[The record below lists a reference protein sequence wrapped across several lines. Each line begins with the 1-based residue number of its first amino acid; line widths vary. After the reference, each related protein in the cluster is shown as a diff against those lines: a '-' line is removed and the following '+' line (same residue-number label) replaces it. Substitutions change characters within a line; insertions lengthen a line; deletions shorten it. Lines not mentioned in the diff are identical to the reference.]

1 MGTTWRRLSLKK
13 LEEKLFAML
22 EHQRERLPHVRSK
35 NAETKE
41 VRFRGATH
49 GLRESTGVQSA
60 STGFR
65 PSCFQCH
72 RDSSST
78 SLEWKVVMHCLKNPL
93 C

>member
-1 MGTTWRRLSLKK
+1 MGTALRRLSLKK
-13 LEEKLFAML
+13 LEEKIFAML

-35 NAETKE
+35 NAETEE
-41 VRFRGATH
+41 VRFRSAAH

-72 RDSSST
+72 RDPSWTFLSRK
-78 SLEWKVVMHCLKNPL
+78 LL
-93 C
+93 CAA